1 MSAAAAAAPSL
12 DGAALAVA
20 SRAVDNPAILERII
34 AHGGLPLV
42 SSAASVSKAFHC
54 ATKGV
59 QVWDSLRLRLP
70 PEHRRS
76 RWPLAVDARE
86 LYRQCWE
93 DSRWSAGQLQPC
105 RAVDVQV
112 EGDAAHGRTRLPY
125 RVWSGALCGGLAF
138 TGANDG
144 RVRGFSLSGKLERS
158 LACDG
163 GALALDSS
171 ADRWLVSLS
180 AAKVDKRSGALV
192 KLWDVERSAEE
203 PRPCGEATIAARS
216 KFVKQFTNSSP
227 DHQRG
232 SSLKLFRPA
241 AQGQPPTVL
250 VGSRDNRRFVYMTM
264 GPDGSA
270 RAVTDAFVPEGPL
283 AATDQDPICLG
294 TTSLDDPN
302 VAFFSQRHSSVLRCD
317 RREPPLS
324 AMPAQESLW
333 QPAGAEVHAGSV
345 DASQQGWNHPPG
357 RNSAIQLEFL
367 VADSWNIIVRQH
379 MPTSSRAIY
388 ASLTYCHR
396 VLTLR
401 RCVWLHCVLYCTA
414 LHCAALCCA
423 AQGASSHSLI
433 AWDTRKPGAP
443 LSRTDVMSETFEK
456 DQKHRSIKG
465 LHLSSRGRLVVTT
478 RCWYSGNLG
487 QLSLWDAAKSLAARG
502 EPVAERIRPP
512 KPHQTRSLLFA
523 GVLGRQT
530 VAAVT
535 ATGHVMSWRV
545 GTATPQ

>member
-1 MSAAAAAAPSL
+1 MSAAAAAASAASGQAASPAL

-42 SSAASVSKAFHC
+42 SSAASVSKTFYC

-76 RWPLAVDARE
+76 RYPLAVDARE

-105 RAVDVQV
+105 KAVDVQV
-112 EGDAAHGRTRLPY
+112 DGAAAHGRTRLPY
-125 RVWSGALCGGLAF
+125 HVWSGAFCGGLAF

-203 PRPCGEATIAARS
+203 PRPCGEATFAARS
-216 KFVKQFTNSSP
+216 KFAKQFNSSP
-227 DHQRG
+227 DHQGG

-241 AQGQPPTVL
+241 GQGQPPTVL

-324 AMPAQESLW
+324 AMPAQESMW
-333 QPAGAEVHAGSV
+333 QPAGAEVYAGSV
-345 DASQQGWNHPPG
+345 DAGQQGWTG
-357 RNSAIQLEFL
+357 RDSAIQLEFL
-367 VADSWNIIVRQH
+367 VADSWNIIVRQSH
-379 MPTSSRAIY
+379 AYLTSARAIHVNNVF
-388 ASLTYCHR
+388 SPDQ
-396 VLTLR
+396 V
-401 RCVWLHCVLYCTA
+401 
-414 LHCAALCCA
+414 
-423 AQGASSHSLI
+423 
-433 AWDTRKPGAP
+433 P
-443 LSRTDVMSETFEK
+443 L
-456 DQKHRSIKG
+456 
-465 LHLSSRGRLVVTT
+465 
-478 RCWYSGNLG
+478 
-487 QLSLWDAAKSLAARG
+487 
-502 EPVAERIRPP
+502 P
-512 KPHQTRSLLFA
+512 
-523 GVLGRQT
+523 T
-530 VAAVT
+530 V
-535 ATGHVMSWRV
+535 
-545 GTATPQ
+545 P